1 MRIGRLLGYDID
13 DVLELVGLQRRRS
26 AIGAVLPAVGLVAI
40 GAVVGAGVG
49 LMFAPSSGR
58 RLRQDVSERLDQM
71 REKMKVE
78 ARKQGLLNATPEQQE
93 RVSAQ
98 T

>member
-1 MRIGRLLGYDID
+1 MRTRRLLGYDID
-13 DVLELVGLQRRRS
+13 DVLEIMGLQRRHS
-26 AIGAVLPAVGLVAI
+26 AIGVILPALGLVAF
-40 GAVVGAGVG
+40 GAAVGAGVG

-58 RLRQDVSERLDQM
+58 RLRQDVSEKLDQM

-78 ARKQGLLNATPEQQE
+78 ARKQGLLNATPEQE

>member
-1 MRIGRLLGYDID
+1 MRIRRLLGYDID
-13 DVLELVGLQRRRS
+13 DILEIVGLQRRR
-26 AIGAVLPAVGLVAI
+26 AVVGAFTVVGLVAV
-40 GAVVGAGVG
+40 GAVIGAGVG

-78 ARKQGLLNATPEQQE
+78 ARKQGLLNATPEPE
-93 RVSAQ
+93 RASAQ

>member
-1 MRIGRLLGYDID
+1 MRMRKILSYDMDDALG
-13 DVLELVGLQRRRS
+13 LMGLRRRRS
-26 AIGAVLPAVGLVAI
+26 AIGIVLPAMGLVAFGAAI
-40 GAVVGAGVG
+40 GACVG

-58 RLRQDVSERLDQM
+58 RLRQGVSDRIDQM

-78 ARKQGLLNATPEQQE
+78 ARKQGLINAAPEQA
-93 RVSAQ
+93 RVNVQ

>member
-1 MRIGRLLGYDID
+1 MRKILSYDID
-13 DVLELVGLQRRRS
+13 DALDIIGLRRSRS
-26 AIGAVLPAVGLVAI
+26 AIGVILPALGLVAVGAAI
-40 GAVVGAGVG
+40 GASIG

-58 RLRQDVSERLDQM
+58 RLRQGMTERLDKV

-78 ARKQGLLNATPEQQE
+78 ARKQGLLNATPEQ
-93 RVSAQ
+93 RVSVQ

>member
-1 MRIGRLLGYDID
+1 MRMRKILSYDID
-13 DVLELVGLQRRRS
+13 DALDIIGLRRSRS
-26 AIGAVLPAVGLVAI
+26 AIGVILPALGLVAVGAAI
-40 GAVVGAGVG
+40 GASIG

-58 RLRQDVSERLDQM
+58 RLRQGMTERLDKV

-78 ARKQGLLNATPEQQE
+78 ARKQGLLNATPEQ
-93 RVSAQ
+93 RVSVQ